1 MKDKR
6 LELLK
11 LIINSDDKGIEKIYE
26 KIFNINEIS
35 FSKENFKKIA
45 AKVASEM
52 ILDVPGRVMIMDDYV
67 EYAVRIEKL
76 LFKEEK

>member
-1 MKDKR
+1 
-6 LELLK
+6 
-11 LIINSDDKGIEKIYE
+11 
-26 KIFNINEIS
+26 
-35 FSKENFKKIA
+35 
-45 AKVASEM
+45 M

>member
-52 ILDVPGRVMIMDDYV
+52 ILDVPGRVMIMDEYD

-76 LFKEEK
+76 LFKEAK

>member
-35 FSKENFKKIA
+35 FSKKILR
-45 AKVASEM
+45 K
-52 ILDVPGRVMIMDDYV
+52 LQQ
-67 EYAVRIEKL
+67 KL
-76 LFKEEK
+76 LVK